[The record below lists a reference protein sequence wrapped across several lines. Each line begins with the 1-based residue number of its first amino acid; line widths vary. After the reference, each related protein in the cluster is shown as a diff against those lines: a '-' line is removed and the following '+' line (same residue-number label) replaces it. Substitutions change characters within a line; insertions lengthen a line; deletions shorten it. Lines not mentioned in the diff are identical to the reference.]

1 MKKKVAI
8 IGSGIAGLTL
18 ANLLKINSNFEFIV
32 YEKRD
37 ILNLEEGFGLQLSVN
52 SISILNKIG
61 FNQLNKN
68 EKYHPSKLDF
78 YSINY
83 DKICDLDLTTFNSAK
98 DKYTTLKRSILIKF
112 LKEKLLSNSIIFRK
126 EINYV
131 EQKNGKIN
139 IHFIDGLSDKVDYL
153 IVADGVFSNTKSV
166 IENFFL
172 KPSYYGAI
180 AIRTQIKTQDIPNFD
195 SNNISLVMGSNAHVT
210 LYPINQQK
218 ELNLVCII
226 RKKSEGND
234 STKTTLENT
243 ILKENKNLI
252 NLFKGDLKSW
262 PIYTSSKPIKSI
274 YKNVFYI
281 GDAFYT
287 FPPTMAQ
294 GASQGIEAANEIFGL
309 IIDHHQDIQNEYFNN
324 RAERTSL
331 INKRS
336 KFNYFGF
343 HISNSLLKIFRNKL
357 LKHLVKNKNFIHT
370 YLGKIY
376 NKKTLNIFR

>member
-18 ANLLKINSNFEFIV
+18 ASLLQTDSNFEFVI
-32 YEKRD
+32 YEKGD
-37 ILNLEEGFGLQLSVN
+37 ILNLDEGFGIQLSVN
-52 SISILNKIG
+52 SVFILNKIG
-61 FNQLNKN
+61 FNLLNKN

-78 YSINY
+78 YSINCNRV
-83 DKICDLDLTTFNSAK
+83 CDLDLTTFNSAN

-126 EINYV
+126 KIDTV
-131 EQKNGKIN
+131 EQINEKIN
-139 IHFIDGLSDKVDYL
+139 IHFIDGSSDKVDYL
-153 IVADGVFSNTKSV
+153 VVSDGVFSNTKSV
-166 IENFFL
+166 IEKNFF
-172 KPSYYGAI
+172 KPNYYGAI
-180 AIRTQIKTQDIPNFD
+180 AIRTQIETQDISNFNN
-195 SNNISLVMGSNAHVT
+195 NNISLIMGSNAHLV
-210 LYPINQQK
+210 LYPINQRK

-226 RKKSEGND
+226 RKKSKDND
-234 STKTTLENT
+234 PIKTILENT
-243 ILKENKNLI
+243 ILKENKNLTY
-252 NLFKGDLKSW
+252 LFRGDLKSW

-274 YKNVFYI
+274 YKNVLYI

-294 GASQGIEAANEIFGL
+294 GASQAVEAANEIFEL
-309 IIDHHQDIQNEYFNN
+309 ISNNHTDIQNEYFKN
-324 RAERTSL
+324 RVGRTDL

-343 HISNSLLKIFRNKL
+343 HISNPLLKILRNIL
-357 LKHLVKNKNFIHT
+357 LKRFVKNKNFIYS

-376 NKKTLNIFR
+376 K